1 MDPVALT
8 IALGP
13 LAVYLLWL
21 GAINLR
27 RRALV
32 VTGTVDVAWLAAAV
46 SGLVVVGPMNLFLPE
61 AAGRRF
67 GPLAWPL
74 LVAFYALCVV
84 LYVLVA
90 RPRLVIFNLPPEQ
103 LRPLLESLVCRLD
116 SEARAA
122 GDAMQLPQLGVQ
134 LHLEAAMAMRNVSL
148 VATGDR
154 QSHSGWKR
162 LERELRAALA
172 AVEVAPNPRGF
183 TLLAVGLVLVGW
195 PLVELLSTPSH
206 VVAQQLRDML
216 RM

>member
-1 MDPVALT
+1 
-8 IALGP
+8 

-21 GAINLR
+21 GTVNLR
-27 RRALV
+27 RRPLV
-32 VTGTVDVAWLAAAV
+32 VTGTIDVAGLAAAV

-74 LVAFYALCVV
+74 LLAFYGLCIV

-90 RPRLVIFNLPPEQ
+90 RPRLVIFNVPPEQ
-103 LRPLLESLVCRLD
+103 LRQMLEGLARRLD
-116 SEARAA
+116 SDARLA
-122 GDAMQLPQLGVQ
+122 GDAVQLPQLGVQ

-148 VATGDR
+148 VAMGDR

-162 LERELRAALA
+162 LERELRVSLA
-172 AVEVAPNPRGF
+172 TVEVTPNPRGF
-183 TLLAVGLVLVGW
+183 TLLAVGLLLAGW
-195 PLVELLSTPSH
+195 PLVELVQTPSH
-206 VVAQQLRDML
+206 AVAQQLRDML

>member
-1 MDPVALT
+1 MDPVPLT
-8 IALGP
+8 VACSP
-13 LAVYLLWL
+13 LALYLLWL

-27 RRALV
+27 RRPLLM
-32 VTGTVDVAWLAAAV
+32 TGTVDVAALAAAV
-46 SGLVVVGPMNLFLPE
+46 SGLVVIGPMNLFLPE

-74 LVAFYALCVV
+74 LLSFYALSVV

-116 SEARAA
+116 SDARLA

-134 LHLEAAMAMRNVSL
+134 LHLESAMSMRNISL
-148 VATGDR
+148 IATGDR

-172 AVEVAPNPRGF
+172 AVEVAPNRRGF
-183 TLLAVGLVLVGW
+183 TFFAVGLLLAGW
-195 PLVELLSTPSH
+195 PLVELLRTPSH
-206 VVAQQLRDML
+206 AVAQQLRDML